1 MGKKKDKKA
10 KKAKLPKEIA
20 GVKVPRK
27 LREHGQQLADLAR
40 NPLVAEVAAAGLVA
54 VATAL
59 RESSKVKAAAAKA
72 RDAAAEAEK
81 QSAEVAQDVKSGLTD
96 LANLALAAA
105 TQGMQAFAEKAREK
119 AAAPDPKKTAH

>member
-10 KKAKLPKEIA
+10 KKARLPKEIA

-40 NPLVAEVAAAGLVA
+40 NPVVAEVAAAGLVA

-59 RESSKVKAAAAKA
+59 REGSKIRAAASKA
-72 RDAAAEAEK
+72 RDAAVSAEK
-81 QSAEVAQDVKSGLTD
+81 HGAETAKDVKSGLTD
-96 LANLALAAA
+96 LANFALAAA
-105 TQGMQAFAEKAREK
+105 TQGIQAFAEKAAESAK
-119 AAAPDPKKTAH
+119 TKKGGTSH